1 MSRYDT
7 EEEQVEAI
15 KSWWKKN
22 GTQVLSLLLVGVIAI
37 SGWRYWTNTQYVESA
52 NASSLFELLQINMQK
67 GTFGEVSREALKLIQ
82 EQPDSPYAAG
92 AALLYA
98 KYSLDKGDTD
108 AALQQFKWVAESAK
122 DAQLKNSA
130 QLSIARVY
138 VDQKAFDEANKS
150 LSILAKANLQGAE
163 KATFDY
169 VSGLVALA
177 QSKNEDAFAA
187 FKNVTINA
195 KAEKNLIGLAQI
207 QLDDL
212 SK

>member
-67 GTFGEVSREALKLIQ
+67 GSFGEVSREALKLIQ
-82 EQPDSPYAAG
+82 EQPDSPYATG
-92 AALLYA
+92 AAMLYA

-108 AALQQFKWVAESAK
+108 AALQQFKWVSESAE
-122 DAQLKNSA
+122 DAQLRNSA
-130 QLSIARVY
+130 QLSIARIY
-138 VDQKAFDEANKS
+138 ADQKAFDEANQS

-163 KATFDY
+163 KASFDY

-177 QSKNEDAFAA
+177 QSKSEDAFAA
-187 FKNVTINA
+187 FKNVTANA